1 MIYTNSRSYEGI
13 LQIRPNNQEVLDYV
27 KKEIEKAG
35 HVFITREIIK
45 KFGIDL
51 YLTNKYFLVQLGR
64 RLKQRFPG
72 TTTQSRTLYKTSRL
86 TSRQVYRTTICFRL
100 KENFE

>member
-1 MIYTNSRSYEGI
+1 
-13 LQIRPNNQEVLDYV
+13 
-27 KKEIEKAG
+27 
-35 HVFITREIIK
+35 
-45 KFGIDL
+45 
-51 YLTNKYFLVQLGR
+51 LTNKYFLVQLGR